1 MMDDQRAR
9 IIPQYEV
16 FYHRMKVL
24 VNNRLCQHRLRQ
36 YYYRRQRIMDHLEHS
51 CNRSG
56 FFLTGTGRKGQT
68 GPAGLPA

>member
-1 MMDDQRAR
+1 
-9 IIPQYEV
+9 
-16 FYHRMKVL
+16 
-24 VNNRLCQHRLRQ
+24 
-36 YYYRRQRIMDHLEHS
+36 LEHS